1 MKTVWILL
9 AVALIVGLV
18 VLGLRLGDPSA
29 RVDSTMP
36 APIPVK
42 GEAPA
47 PAEASGGFLYG
58 RVTTLAGATYEGRL
72 RFGGDQE
79 AFWSDLFDG
88 FEDDNPWAVHVA
100 PELRPT
106 ESRPLEIF
114 GFEIA
119 RRERP
124 LDLGRRFLARFG
136 DLARIEAS
144 GADVRVTLKSGTV
157 VVLDRFE
164 AGDIDDGL
172 RIWDAGRGVVDLDS
186 AEIAAIDLLPTPA
199 LGELPGRMHGTVL
212 TRRGELTG
220 FVQWDREECVGTDE
234 LDGES
239 GGDDLALRFD
249 TLRSIARHGASS
261 SRVTLRDGRELVLS
275 GTSEAG
281 DGHRGVFVDDPR
293 YGRVLVTWEAFER
306 VDFDDAG
313 AAGSGPG
320 YDDFPPGRTLT
331 GSVTTRSGRR
341 LAGRLVYDLDESE
354 STETLDAPSGG
365 IDYLVPF
372 DRITAIAL
380 PGRDEPDAGRAR
392 VTLHDGETL
401 ELELAGDLG
410 TNNAGLL
417 IFVDSRERPEY
428 VPWADVARIDLDRPP
443 A

>member
-9 AVALIVGLV
+9 AVASIVGLV
-18 VLGLRLGDPSA
+18 VLGFRLGDPSA

-47 PAEASGGFLYG
+47 AAEASGGFLYG

-144 GADVRVTLKSGTV
+144 GADVRVTLKSGTL

-199 LGELPGRMHGTVL
+199 LGELPGRLHGTVR

-220 FVQWDREECVGTDE
+220 FVQWDRQECVGSDE
-234 LDGES
+234 LVGEGDDGEIV
-239 GGDDLALRFD
+239 LRFD
-249 TLRSIARHGASS
+249 SVRSIARHGAAS
-261 SRVTLRDGRELVLS
+261 SRVALRDGRELVLS
-275 GTSEAG
+275 GTSGTG

-293 YGRVLVTWEAFER
+293 YGRVLVSWEAFER

-313 AAGSGPG
+313 AAGSGPA
-320 YDDFPPGRTLT
+320 YDDFPPGRPLT
-331 GSVTTRSGRR
+331 GSVTTRSGRS

-372 DRITAIAL
+372 GRIAAIAL
-380 PGRDEPDAGRAR
+380 PGPDELDAGRAR

-417 IFVDSRERPEY
+417 IFFDGRERPGY

>member
-18 VLGLRLGDPSA
+18 VLGLRLSDPSA

-58 RVTTLAGATYEGRL
+58 RVATLAGATYEGRL

-124 LDLGRRFLARFG
+124 LELGRRFLARFG

-261 SRVTLRDGRELVLS
+261 SRVTHRDGRELVLS

-313 AAGSGPG
+313 AAGSGPA
-320 YDDFPPGRTLT
+320 YDDFPPGRPLT

-365 IDYLVPF
+365 IDYLVTF
-372 DRITAIAL
+372 DRIAAIAL
-380 PGRDEPDAGRAR
+380 PGPDQTDAGRAR
-392 VTLHDGETL
+392 VTLHHGETL

-410 TNNAGLL
+410 ANNAGLL
-417 IFVDSRERPEY
+417 IFVDGRERPEY